1 MLRGAQGRWDRGGWY
16 DEITSG
22 PSSGKTLQWTRR
34 AKADLEAIALRIG
47 ADDPAAARRTVIR
60 IRARMDAVQDFGKL
74 TLTASPKALIDGAAQ
89 SD

>member
-16 DEITSG
+16 NRINLG
-22 PSSGKTLQWTRR
+22 QSSGMALQWTRR

-74 TLTASPKALIDGAAQ
+74 TLTASP
-89 SD
+89 